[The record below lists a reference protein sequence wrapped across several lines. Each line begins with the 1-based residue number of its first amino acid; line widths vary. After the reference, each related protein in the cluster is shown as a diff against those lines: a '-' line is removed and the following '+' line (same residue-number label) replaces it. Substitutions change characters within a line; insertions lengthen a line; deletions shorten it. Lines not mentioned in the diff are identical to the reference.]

1 MRDRDDT
8 KERLIEEVAMLRM
21 RIAELEA
28 AESKRK
34 QAEDALRESEEKYR
48 SLFEHSQDAILL
60 TVPDGSILDANR
72 AACEMFGRSPEDIKS
87 FGRSGLVDMADQ
99 RLHTALSERA
109 LKGFA
114 HAEITM
120 LRANGDKFPA
130 EVTSTVFVD
139 ASGRRKTSMIIRDI
153 SERKRSEEALKER
166 DIQFEK
172 LSLHVPGM
180 IYQFMKRPDG
190 TYCVP
195 FTTESIKDIFGCSPQ
210 DVREDFS
217 PIARV
222 ILPEDLAKLMRSIES
237 SAEHSS
243 TDSRTTNEMG
253 VWPIDAREIAWR
265 QDHLAWIQYRHH

>member
-109 LKGFA
+109 SRDLHMPKSRCFVP
-114 HAEITM
+114 TVTNFLQKSRRRFSSM
-120 LRANGDKFPA
+120 PA
-130 EVTSTVFVD
+130 
-139 ASGRRKTSMIIRDI
+139 AGGKP
-153 SERKRSEEALKER
+153 A
-166 DIQFEK
+166 
-172 LSLHVPGM
+172 
-180 IYQFMKRPDG
+180 
-190 TYCVP
+190 
-195 FTTESIKDIFGCSPQ
+195 
-210 DVREDFS
+210 
-217 PIARV
+217 
-222 ILPEDLAKLMRSIES
+222 
-237 SAEHSS
+237 
-243 TDSRTTNEMG
+243 
-253 VWPIDAREIAWR
+253 
-265 QDHLAWIQYRHH
+265 